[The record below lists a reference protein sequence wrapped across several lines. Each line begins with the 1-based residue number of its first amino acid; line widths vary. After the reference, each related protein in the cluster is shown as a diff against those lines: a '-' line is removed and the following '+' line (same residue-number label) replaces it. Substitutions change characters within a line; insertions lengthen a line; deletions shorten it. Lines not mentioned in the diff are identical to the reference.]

1 MDTASPGV
9 HEACQSGAA
18 FAPGASVAAFAALP
32 SSVVSGQILL
42 LGRAGE
48 LGGMHLPLRS
58 VLAGQSAGRAGHL
71 WLRQP
76 SALPNLAPVAVLVQ
90 PLGRLTVLVAGSF
103 GSALIYT
110 PKL

>member
-32 SSVVSGQILL
+32 S
-42 LGRAGE
+42 AGE

-58 VLAGQSAGRAGHL
+58 VLAGQPAGRAGHL